1 MNLTEIKLINK
12 EQFDTKEAH
21 KTSNHEEIRS
31 ESLNNE
37 EKCEKVDEKE
47 KAYQNQ
53 LTQNGD
59 TNRSIQGLKHNT
71 GN

>member
-53 LTQNGD
+53 LT
-59 TNRSIQGLKHNT
+59 
-71 GN
+71 